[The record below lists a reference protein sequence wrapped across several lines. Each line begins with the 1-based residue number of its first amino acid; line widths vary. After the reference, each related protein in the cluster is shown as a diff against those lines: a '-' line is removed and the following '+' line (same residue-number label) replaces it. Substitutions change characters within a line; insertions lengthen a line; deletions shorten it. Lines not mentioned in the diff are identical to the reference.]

1 MDNLDVYPLHL
12 HTLDTLTAEL
22 LAGRDIP
29 LVDTE
34 ITGEVIRLDD
44 AARKI
49 FQWYVRNRTK
59 WARNCMK
66 EDVEAISAS
75 LSGAVPSATSVIRP
89 PLQQNLRRLH
99 LQKMRAY
106 RFAGLHRFGD
116 SANGAVPVLEF
127 DFTEPLTLILGK
139 NGSGKTSFASAIT
152 WCLTGRVFR
161 SMDQPQVGS
170 DPVEVSID
178 SNDERL
184 WKMAGVTP
192 LPPKTVLES
201 LPDSNVP
208 IDTWVELT
216 LIDEQ
221 GKTHVLTR
229 SLARS
234 TRGGRIEETKPA
246 LEALRLHPIA
256 FEIGTRMPGL
266 LPHIRLG
273 TQPSDIGRAV
283 AELTGLAPLR
293 DLAIHAEKAQEK
305 LLKDLP
311 KDREKEIARI
321 DESYNREW
329 KALGDLCRAHVS
341 IAPQDLPIANP
352 AHPDSESR
360 LESLR
365 THFQTLTSAA
375 FSGARSMLGDS
386 FDESSEAKRNALA
399 KDLPVALS
407 ACKPAALSKYRSSRR
422 LGDLKKLTHEEI
434 SRIEQLMTDLAE
446 EGAELVRIEK
456 NPEEANR
463 GRLYARV
470 GEWLRESTSDDDSV
484 SACPVCIG
492 TLAGRSDPVT
502 NQSIAEHLDA
512 HRRGSAAHKSL
523 TLARWAT
530 DARQRLNDQ
539 LPTVIRNE
547 LVAKTQPVPHRLMSD
562 DLLEELFREDSFAG
576 PLAALKAATVDVA
589 RDLKLGL
596 PPFLVTNRTRL
607 PTEIEALD
615 AQLPAMFART
625 SHAIAAA
632 RWRMSHDQECR
643 AMFTA
648 LIGLERAD
656 MSPSKEARVA
666 RSLVDR
672 LTILGQITSSAEPA
686 SAALKIV
693 NALSLELKA
702 RRSLEATIAQYAV
715 AAAAIDP
722 LLHLGDLVDR
732 QIEALRLHLHA
743 QTEEWKSHLY
753 QAAYGST
760 LAPRLGATRI
770 GAEGIVTFQSEYGGV
785 RAPAHTIGNASDLR
799 ATLVAFLFSFWEY
812 VLNTRGGLSVLLLDD
827 PQDLFD
833 PDNRRRLANTLPLLV
848 AKGGRPIVTTNDTD
862 HAARIAKFHKVDWRE
877 MKPTGPGRPIVAIPP
892 NVTEVDKRRQ
902 TFSNDSN
909 QDGHDVAREFVA
921 SLRIWL
927 EGQFGDFLSP
937 SAKILVGEPSLS
949 TLIEAFR
956 SRSDQGLEA
965 LTGVQCRA
973 LSRCKEL
980 LPGSPTLDLLNR
992 SHHRTR
998 DTITYGEVDSHAPHL
1013 RHIQSLVD
1021 SAHDELEMWLRRDE
1035 SNALAHVANDGLTS
1049 SPIAYVARPFSVPI
1063 IRDLAAFSRVNIEST
1078 IDVEEQ
1084 PLTQSWFRGRGL
1096 YQLGSHNFGFS
1107 APKGSIAIVE
1117 LAEEPI
1123 EDSRLVIACLR
1134 DRILARRLI
1143 SDRANP
1149 GVVALSSEAEN
1160 PLERP
1165 PSVFI
1170 KTQNAR
1176 LHKVVGILFSDHPP
1190 LIRIKGEAEAI
1201 NTTGA
1206 IDTVDL
1212 AFRVRQDSAEPLA
1225 VEGQIV
1231 LAGKPVQLDQV
1242 KVYEGRI
1249 VAMET
1254 LDGQQILKRVG
1265 TAVNGL
1271 HNVRYFESIG
1281 GRGQSLIAQV
1291 GKMPRQVAG
1300 IAQVRTIRPIL
1311 GVLYI

>member
-75 LSGAVPSATSVIRP
+75 LSGALPNASSVTRP
-89 PLQQNLRRLH
+89 PLQQNLTRLH
-99 LQKMRAY
+99 LQKMRAF

-116 SANGAVPVLEF
+116 SASGPVPVLEF
-127 DFTEPLTLILGK
+127 DFTKPLTLILGK

-170 DPVEVSID
+170 DPVEVSLD

-201 LPDSNVP
+201 LPDLNIP

-221 GKTHVLTR
+221 GKTHVFTR

-246 LEALRLHPIA
+246 LESLRLHPIA

-293 DLAIHAEKAQEK
+293 DLAIHAGKAREK

-311 KDREKEIARI
+311 KDREKEIGQV
-321 DESYNREW
+321 DENYKREW
-329 KALGDLCRAHVS
+329 KALAELCRAHVS
-341 IAPQDLPIANP
+341 IAPQDLSVANP
-352 AHPDSESR
+352 ANPDSESR

-365 THFQTLTSAA
+365 THFQTLISEA
-375 FSGARSMLGDS
+375 FSGARSILGDS
-386 FDESSEAKRNALA
+386 FDESSETKRNALA
-399 KDLPVALS
+399 KDLPVAMS
-407 ACKPAALSKYRSSRR
+407 ACKPAALSKYRCSRR
-422 LGDLKKLTHEEI
+422 LSDLKKLTHEET

-446 EGAELVRIEK
+446 EGAKLVQIER

-470 GEWLRESTSDDDSV
+470 GEWLRENEYNSDSV
-484 SACPVCIG
+484 SACPVCISA
-492 TLAGRSDPVT
+492 LAGRYDPIT
-502 NQSIAEHLDA
+502 HLSIAEHLDA
-512 HRRGSAAHKSL
+512 HREGSAAYRSL

-530 DARQRLNDQ
+530 DARQRFNDQ
-539 LPTVIRNE
+539 LPTALRNE
-547 LVAKTQPVPHRLMSD
+547 LGAKMQPDPHRLMSD
-562 DLLEELFREDSFAG
+562 DLLDELFQEDSFAG
-576 PLAALKAATVDVA
+576 PLAALEAAAVDVA
-589 RDLKLGL
+589 RQLKAGL
-596 PPFLVTNRTRL
+596 PPFLVANGASL
-607 PTEIEALD
+607 PAEIESLD
-615 AQLPAMFART
+615 SQLPAIFART
-625 SHAIAAA
+625 SYAIAAA
-632 RWRMSHDQECR
+632 RWRVSHDQECR
-643 AMFTA
+643 AMYSG
-648 LIGLERAD
+648 LIGLERVEA
-656 MSPSKEARVA
+656 PSIEVRVA

-672 LTILGQITSSAEPA
+672 LTILGQIASSAEPA

-693 NALSLELKA
+693 NTLALELRA
-702 RRSLEATIAQYAV
+702 RRGFEATIAQYAV
-715 AAAAIDP
+715 AAAAIGP
-722 LLHLGDLVDR
+722 LLDLGDLVNR
-732 QIEALRLHLHA
+732 QIEALRRHLHA
-743 QTEEWKSHLY
+743 QTEKWKSHLY

-785 RAPAHTIGNASDLR
+785 QAPAHSIGNASDLR

-812 VLNTRGGLSVLLLDD
+812 VLSTRGGLSVLILDD

-833 PDNRRRLANTLPLLV
+833 PDNRRRLANTLPLLI

-862 HAARIAKFHKVDWRE
+862 HAARIAKFPQVDWRE
-877 MKPTGPGRPIVAIPP
+877 MKPVGPGRSIVAIPP
-892 NVTEVDKRRQ
+892 NVTEIDKRRR

-909 QDGHDVAREFVA
+909 KESHDIAREYVA

-949 TLIEAFR
+949 MLIEGFR

-965 LTGVQCRA
+965 LAGLHCRA
-973 LSRCKEL
+973 LARFKEL
-980 LPGSPTLDLLNR
+980 LPGSSTLELLNR
-992 SHHRTR
+992 SHHKAR
-998 DTITYGEVDSHAPHL
+998 DAITYGEVESHAPHL
-1013 RHIQSLVD
+1013 RRIQSLVD
-1021 SAHDELEMWLRRDE
+1021 NAHAELEMWLRRDE
-1035 SNALAHVANDGLTS
+1035 SNALTHVANGGLTS
-1049 SPIAYVARPFSVPI
+1049 SAIAYIARPFSVPI
-1063 IRDLAAFSRVNIEST
+1063 IRDLAAFSTINIEST

-1084 PLTQSWFRGRGL
+1084 PLTQAWFGGRGL
-1096 YQLGSHNFGFS
+1096 FQLGSHNFGFS
-1107 APKGSIAIVE
+1107 APKDSIAIVE

-1134 DRILARRLI
+1134 DQTLARRLI
-1143 SDRANP
+1143 CDRANP
-1149 GVVALSSEAEN
+1149 GTVALSSEAEN

-1165 PSVFI
+1165 PSVFV
-1170 KTQNAR
+1170 KSQNVH
-1176 LHKVVGILFSDHPP
+1176 LHNVVGILFSDSPP

-1201 NTTGA
+1201 NTTRA

-1231 LAGKPVQLDQV
+1231 LAGKPVQLSQV
-1242 KVYEGRI
+1242 KAYEGRI

-1254 LDGQQILKRVG
+1254 FDGQQILKRVG
-1265 TAVNGL
+1265 TVVNGL
-1271 HNVRYFESIG
+1271 PNVRYFESIG

-1291 GKMPRQVAG
+1291 GETPRQVDG
-1300 IAQVRTIRPIL
+1300 IAQVRTIRLIL